1 MSNTRQLFSFKVCQ
15 VFRFNLNL
23 NPQPQISFYFVCP
36 SVCLPICIHAHF
48 TQAGVRRSWKT
59 TSDSLDLQLQMVGSC
74 HVRAGNQNPGPW
86 ASAASTSP
94 GNPSP
99 QSFQG
104 SSPPCHHFFL
114 SPSLHLLLYPPL
126 LSRLSVKENFSSY
139 QHFHGSSFRSGVSCF
154 QDLLVSQVKIKP
166 NMYPESGPG
175 ALGVS
180 SESWSVTPQQDPTFF
195 YLFLSTASGYRQPF
209 FLLTGFE

>member
-1 MSNTRQLFSFKVCQ
+1 MFLYPMLLLLFSRQ
-15 VFRFNLNL
+15 SILL
-23 NPQPQISFYFVCP
+23 
-36 SVCLPICIHAHF
+36 CLQLAKSIR
-48 TQAGVRRSWKT
+48 QAGCRKRPVSITHCWDFRCAYC
-59 TSDSLDLQLQMVGSC
+59 TS
-74 HVRAGNQNPGPW
+74 AGNQNPGPW